1 MYPIISYYM
10 KLQDIYIYPIK
21 SLGGIRLEEAVLEER
36 GFRYDRRWMLVD
48 KLGMFITQRTHPLLA
63 LLQVEIVADG
73 LVVFHK
79 QHPEQRIVIPFL
91 PMTQRFMQVTIW
103 EDTVEGQVVQ
113 EEVSVWFQQILGLD
127 CELVCMPLSTQRKL
141 KEKYA
146 VNGESVSFADGMPYL
161 IIGQE
166 SLNDLNDRL
175 EKPVPMDR
183 FRPNLVFSGGTP
195 FVEDEWKEIR
205 IGEARF
211 KVTKPCARCV
221 LTTVDQATAEKSK
234 EPLKTLAAYRTF
246 NNNVMFGQN
255 MLLLQGDKVRVG
267 DELQVVF

>member
-1 MYPIISYYM
+1 M

-21 SLGGIRLEEAVLEER
+21 SLGGIRLEEAVLEGR

-48 KLGMFITQRTHPLLA
+48 KAGMFITQRTHPILA

-73 LVVFHK
+73 LLVFHK
-79 QHPEQRIVIPFL
+79 QHPEKRIIVPFEPVSQRS
-91 PMTQRFMQVTIW
+91 MQVTIW

-113 EEVSVWFQQILGLD
+113 EEVSAWFQQLLGLD

-166 SLNDLNDRL
+166 SLNDLNNRL

-195 FVEDEWKEIR
+195 FVEDAWKEIK
-205 IGEARF
+205 IGAAIF

-221 LTTVDQATAEKSK
+221 LTTVDQATAEKGK
-234 EPLKTLAAYRTF
+234 EPLKTLATYRTF
-246 NNNVMFGQN
+246 QNNVMFGQN
-255 MLLLQGDKVRVG
+255 MLLLEGEKVCVG
-267 DELQVVF
+267 DTLEVVL